1 MNTSELQRIKT
12 ATFIRFSRTGVYQPK
27 LRFVAIHNIVK
38 RGAETWA
45 RARSHTFAKR
55 IANALNSYTPNDK
68 GV

>member
-1 MNTSELQRIKT
+1 MPTMTHNQHSPPEIPE
-12 ATFIRFSRTGVYQPK
+12 PK